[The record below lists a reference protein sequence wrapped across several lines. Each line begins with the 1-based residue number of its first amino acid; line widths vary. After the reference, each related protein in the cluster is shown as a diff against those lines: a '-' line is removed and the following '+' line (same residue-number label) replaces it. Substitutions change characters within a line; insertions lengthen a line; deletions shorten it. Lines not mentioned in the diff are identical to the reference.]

1 VSGDT
6 LRLDGW
12 AVPAELEALHELV
25 EQGREAW
32 PSVSAEAFM
41 MLETAVIEIAG
52 NVVEHG
58 RPVGEVR
65 WTFSL
70 RLRDDVLEGVLTDD
84 GHEYEGDL
92 STYMP
97 DPLSESGRG
106 IALAQ
111 AALDELVYAREDGRN
126 VWTMRR
132 AAQAA

>member
-1 VSGDT
+1 MSGDE
-6 LRLDGW
+6 LRLEGW
-12 AVPAELEALHELV
+12 AVPAGLEALHDLI
-25 EQGREAW
+25 EQAREAW
-32 PSVSAEAFM
+32 PAVSAEAFM

-58 RPVGEVR
+58 RPTGQVQ
-65 WTFSL
+65 WTFAL
-70 RLRDDVLEGVLTDD
+70 RRREDGLEGVLSDD

-92 STYMP
+92 SSLMP

-111 AALDELVYAREDGRN
+111 AALDELAYAREDERN

-132 AAQAA
+132 ST